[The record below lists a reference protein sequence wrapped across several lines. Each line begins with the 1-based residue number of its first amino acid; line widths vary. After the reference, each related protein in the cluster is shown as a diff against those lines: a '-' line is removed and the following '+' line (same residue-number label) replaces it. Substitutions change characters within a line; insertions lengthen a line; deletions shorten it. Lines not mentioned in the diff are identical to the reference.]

1 MVVHLFLLKG
11 SMHHLITSCLWQ
23 AQHNSGIF
31 AEFHLFIFLTSTDTA
46 LSAWNARRESST
58 TGNSQT
64 KESIV
69 PNLVI
74 LDTRNKQ
81 QIDADVVAR

>member
-1 MVVHLFLLKG
+1 MTPSTKLCQHVPRYDKRLFDLNHLKIICKISYVNCFLY
-11 SMHHLITSCLWQ
+11 
-23 AQHNSGIF
+23 
-31 AEFHLFIFLTSTDTA
+31 STDGA

-58 TGNSQT
+58 AGNNSQA

-81 QIDADVVAR
+81 LIDADVVAR

>member
-1 MVVHLFLLKG
+1 M
-11 SMHHLITSCLWQ
+11 T
-23 AQHNSGIF
+23 
-31 AEFHLFIFLTSTDTA
+31 EFPPFSTDAA
-46 LSAWNARRESST
+46 LAAWNARRESSVA
-58 TGNSQT
+58 GSSQT